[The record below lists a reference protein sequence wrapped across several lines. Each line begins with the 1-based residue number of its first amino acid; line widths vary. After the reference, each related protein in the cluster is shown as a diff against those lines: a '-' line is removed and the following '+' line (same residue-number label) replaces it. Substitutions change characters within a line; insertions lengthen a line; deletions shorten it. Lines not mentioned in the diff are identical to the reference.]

1 MNIYGLLFGVHS
13 GHRDVI
19 FLQCNLLLCSCNKLH
34 DYLVSAFYTVKNST
48 LKKPRIKY
56 KSVALRDLFSCLL
69 YPLQSIKP
77 GGGCNLYRKSH

>member
-48 LKKPRIKY
+48 LKRIKY
-56 KSVALRDLFSCLL
+56 KSSINQALSEISSLVYYIRYS
-69 YPLQSIKP
+69 Q
-77 GGGCNLYRKSH
+77 